1 MDLLPSSEHL
11 SEETGV
17 SGGRLKIFT
26 WHIHGSYLYYLSQGD
41 YDLYIPV
48 NKEKSEGYYG
58 RGNTFPFGQNVIEID
73 AEEVE
78 NFEFDCILF
87 QTNQNYLTDQ
97 FDILSEKQRALPKIY
112 LEHDPPREHPTNTK
126 HFVDDPSVRL
136 VHVTYFNKLMW
147 DNNRT
152 PATVIEHGVTD
163 SGVHYSGSTERGLV
177 VINNLSQRGR
187 LLGLDLFKDVSSLI
201 PLDLV
206 GMGTEDLGLGEILH
220 PQLPAFTSKYRF
232 FFHPIRYTSLGL
244 AVLEAMMIGI
254 PVVGLATTELSTVI
268 RNGTNG
274 YIHTDVD
281 YLIEK
286 MQRLL
291 ADPKLA
297 FRLGQEGRRTAL
309 ERFNILRFTSQ
320 WQKLFEEVV
329 LASSH
334 SPATTKTSVHSY
346 TSGL

>member
-1 MDLLPSSEHL
+1 MDLLPSREFCAL
-11 SEETGV
+11 DGDV
-17 SGGRLKIFT
+17 LARPLRIFT
-26 WHIHGSYLYYLSQGD
+26 WHIHGSYLYYLSQGN

-48 NKEKSEGYYG
+48 NKNKTEGYYG
-58 RGNTFPFGQNVIEID
+58 RGNTFPFGQNVIEIGAD
-73 AEEVE
+73 EVK

-97 FDILSEKQRALPKIY
+97 FSILSEKQRALPKIY

-126 HFVDDPSVRL
+126 HLIDDPSVRL
-136 VHVTYFNKLMW
+136 VHVTHFNKLMW
-147 DNNRT
+147 DNNR
-152 PATVIEHGVTD
+152 ALASVIEHGVTD
-163 SGVHYSGSTERGLV
+163 PGVHYSGSIERGLV

-187 LLGLDLFKDVSSLI
+187 LLGLDLFQNVSTVI

-206 GMGTEDLGLGEILH
+206 GMGTDDLGLGEVLH
-220 PQLPAFTSKYRF
+220 PQLPAFSSKYRF

-254 PVVGLATTELSTVI
+254 PIVGLATTELSTVI

-274 YIHTDVD
+274 YIHTDVN
-281 YLIEK
+281 YLVEK

-309 ERFNILRFTSQ
+309 ERFNIVRFTTQ
-320 WQKLFEEVV
+320 WQQLFQDAVITQ
-329 LASSH
+329 SH
-334 SPATTKTSVHSY
+334 SPAASKTSVHS
-346 TSGL
+346 